1 MRLQNPAQGGWEGK
15 CRQHAGGRDAGSAAC
30 GRASDLRALR
40 VQILVWKELN
50 YGHMCEKEKHLVV
63 SEVRGHPLRAA
74 TVAAR
79 RVLWEH
85 RRRVHA
91 AQS

>member
-1 MRLQNPAQGGWEGK
+1 
-15 CRQHAGGRDAGSAAC
+15 
-30 GRASDLRALR
+30 
-40 VQILVWKELN
+40 VWKELN